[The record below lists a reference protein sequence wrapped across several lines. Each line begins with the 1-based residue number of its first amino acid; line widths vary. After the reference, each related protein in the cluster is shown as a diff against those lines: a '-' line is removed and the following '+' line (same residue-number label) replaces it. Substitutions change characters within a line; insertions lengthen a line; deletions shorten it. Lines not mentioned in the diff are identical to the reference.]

1 MGTINFLNDEG
12 EFRINRPE
20 NYSYLYFPVAGVEG
34 IKSSV
39 TPNLGGDSKLNQ
51 NAFLLEPVSVENLH
65 NNRSCRNFWIHIKG
79 KGIWSAV
86 GASAGQEF
94 DKFTDGQDDSDVT
107 AGFMWH
113 SARRKSKKYGLSAE
127 VVTFV
132 PREHNVEI
140 MYVRIKNAGTDSV
153 TIRPVA
159 AIPLFARSADN
170 IRDHRHVTSLLHR
183 IKTVESGVLVKP
195 TLSFDERGHRK
206 NELTYFVCGVTG
218 GGEKPEEFYPT
229 TESFI
234 GEGGTLT
241 NPGMIREDKCGVPA
255 GNTIEGKEALGG
267 LRFKEITL
275 ASGDEAVYTVIMGA
289 TEYESDIDRALDAF
303 SSEDKVTGSLQ
314 KVKEYWNREVN
325 VSYHTGNKEFD
336 GFMKWVS
343 FQPFLRRIYGCSFLP
358 HHDYGRGGRGW
369 RDLWQDCL
377 SLLIMDPS
385 GVRQMILD
393 NYGGVRIDGTNATII
408 GEGQGNFIADRN
420 GIARVWMDHGVW
432 PYMTTELYINQT
444 GDVDI
449 LKENESYF
457 KDEQAERGTALD
469 REWVDE
475 YGVRQRTSGGDVY
488 YGTILEHI
496 LLEQL
501 CAFYE
506 VGEHNHIRLRGA
518 DWNDALDMAPEYGES
533 VAFTCAYA
541 GNLKNIAD
549 LLDNIKANYNWTDVD
564 ILEEMEIL
572 LKDDTALYDDIVA
585 KRALLKEYTE
595 CCRHNVSGRK
605 ISISI
610 SELAQNLRNKAQW
623 MMEHIRN
630 TEWIQGTG
638 ENEQEGWFN
647 SYYDNHKRQ
656 VEGYFPS
663 EVRMML
669 TGQVF
674 AVMSGTASLPQVEQI
689 CRAADHYLYKEDIGG
704 YSLNTNFHEDKMD
717 LGRMFGFAYGEKEN
731 GAVFSH
737 MTVMYATALYRRG
750 FVREGYKALQTLA
763 DNAMNFEVSKIY
775 PGIPEYFDGNGRG
788 MYHYLTGAASWYML
802 AFITEVFNVRGEFGN
817 LTISPRLVK
826 EQFDNEGIAV
836 LKLAFAGKKFKI
848 VVENKQELDY
858 GTYRLAGAVCNGRE
872 LLVENNKAVIGA
884 EEIMKLNLEENKII
898 ITLGR

>member
-1 MGTINFLNDEG
+1 MGTIDFLNSEG
-12 EFRINRPE
+12 VFRIRKPE
-20 NYSYLYFPVAGVEG
+20 NYSYLYFPIAGEEG

-51 NAFLLEPVSVENLH
+51 NSFLLEPVSVENLH
-65 NNRSCRNFWIHIKG
+65 NNRGCRNFWINIKD
-79 KGIWSAV
+79 KGVWSAV
-86 GASAGQEF
+86 GASAEQELN
-94 DKFTDGQDDSDVT
+94 KFTGEQDDSEVT

-113 SARRKSKKYGLSAE
+113 TAMRKSKKYGLAAE
-127 VVTFV
+127 VTSFV
-132 PREHNVEI
+132 PLGHNVEI
-140 MYVRIKNAGTDSV
+140 MYIRVKNTGESSV
-153 TIRPVA
+153 TIRPTA

-183 IKTVESGVLVKP
+183 IRTVDNGVYVKP

-218 GGEKPEEFYPT
+218 EGEVPEDFYPV

-241 NPGMIREDKCGVPA
+241 NPRMIREDACGIPS
-255 GNTIEGKEALGG
+255 GNAIEGKEALGG
-267 LRFKEITL
+267 LHFKETTIN
-275 ASGDEAVYTVIMGA
+275 SGEDAVYIVIMGV
-289 TEYESDIDRALDAF
+289 TDNESDIDRALEAF
-303 SSEDKVTGSLQ
+303 SSGDKVSGALDA
-314 KVKEYWNREVN
+314 VKEYWNKQVN
-325 VSYHTGNKEFD
+325 VSYYTGNKEFD
-336 GFMKWVS
+336 GFMRWVS

-377 SLLIMDPS
+377 SLLIMDPG

-432 PYMTTELYINQT
+432 TYMTTELYINQT

-449 LKENESYF
+449 LKENTSYF

-469 REWVDE
+469 SEWDE
-475 YGVRQRTSGGDVY
+475 TYGVHQKTGDGAVY
-488 YGTILEHI
+488 EGTILEHI

-506 VGEHNHIRLRGA
+506 VGEHNHIKLRGA
-518 DWNDALDMAPEYGES
+518 DWNDALDMASQNGES

-541 GNLKNIAD
+541 GNLCDIAD
-549 LLDNIKANYNWTDVD
+549 LLDTLVAKYQWTDVEL
-564 ILEEMEIL
+564 LEEMEIL
-572 LKDDTALYDDIVA
+572 LRDDAALYNDIEA
-585 KRALLKEYTE
+585 KRALLAEYAGS
-595 CCRHNVSGRK
+595 CRHNVCGRK
-605 ISISI
+605 ISVKV
-610 SELAQNLRNKAQW
+610 SELAQNLRNKSEW
-623 MMEHIRN
+623 LKEHIRN

-638 ENEQEGWFN
+638 EHADEGWFN
-647 SYYDNHKRQ
+647 SYYDDNKRR
-656 VEGYFPS
+656 VEGYFPN

-674 AVMSGTASLPQVEQI
+674 AVMSGTALLPQVEKI
-689 CRAADHYLYKEDIGG
+689 CKAADNYLYKKDIGG
-704 YSLNTNFHEDKMD
+704 YRLNTNFHEDKMD

-775 PGIPEYFDGNGRG
+775 PGIPEYFDASGRG

-802 AFITEVFNVRGEFGN
+802 AFITEVFNVKGELGN

-826 EQFDNEGIAV
+826 EQFDSEGIAT
-836 LKLAFAGKKFKI
+836 LQLSFAGKRFKVI
-848 VVENKQELDY
+848 VENKERLDY
-858 GTYRLAGAVCNGRE
+858 GEYKMLKAACNGEE
-872 LLVENNKAVIGA
+872 LLIENQKAVIDA
-884 EEIMKLNLEENKII
+884 EKIHKLNFDENEII
-898 ITLGR
+898 ITLGK